1 MCTAISFPGVPGVNC
16 CPKEAS
22 HVCRRAR
29 LACLFPQTHT
39 VYSIHRIEKLR
50 RICSREQSAGHG
62 NNFVGLQ
69 HYWTGALV
77 TNSPRSAFHLHHLIK
92 IPRWNRKLRYNTFFY
107 SVNWWI
113 LVLFKLSVMAG
124 LSNSVIA
131 NTYSVQCILCIFFW
145 FNIVRPLNSPFLS
158 VFIAFHFI
166 IVVTV
171 QRKFFVYLLQI
182 LLQWVKWRVEII
194 YGLQKKIHKTRSLC
208 QRLLQSWS

>member
-1 MCTAISFPGVPGVNC
+1 MEIFCRAPTLLNRGAGYELRAI
-16 CPKEAS
+16 
-22 HVCRRAR
+22 CRPS
-29 LACLFPQTHT
+29 LSLDT
-39 VYSIHRIEKLR
+39 L
-50 RICSREQSAGHG
+50 
-62 NNFVGLQ
+62 
-69 HYWTGALV
+69 
-77 TNSPRSAFHLHHLIK
+77 LIK

-131 NTYSVQCILCIFFW
+131 NAYSVQCILCICFW
-145 FNIVRPLNSPFLS
+145 SNIVLSSNSPFLS

-194 YGLQKKIHKTRSLC
+194 YLTKKDSQNEKSMPKTTAKLIIATCIAFS
-208 QRLLQSWS
+208 

>member
-29 LACLFPQTHT
+29 LACLLPQTHT

-69 HYWTGALV
+69 HYWTRALV
-77 TNSPRSAFHLHHLIK
+77 TSSPRSAFHLHHLIK
-92 IPRWNRKLRYNTFFY
+92 IPRWNRKLEYNTFFY

-113 LVLFKLSVMAG
+113 FVLFKILLWQDQATLSSLIQTV
-124 LSNSVIA
+124 
-131 NTYSVQCILCIFFW
+131 YSVYFVYFVVQRCPCPEFSF
-145 FNIVRPLNSPFLS
+145 PF
-158 VFIAFHFI
+158 VFI
-166 IVVTV
+166 
-171 QRKFFVYLLQI
+171 
-182 LLQWVKWRVEII
+182 
-194 YGLQKKIHKTRSLC
+194 SL
-208 QRLLQSWS
+208 

>member
-1 MCTAISFPGVPGVNC
+1 MEIFCRAPTLLNRGAGYELPAI
-16 CPKEAS
+16 
-22 HVCRRAR
+22 CRPS
-29 LACLFPQTHT
+29 LSLDT
-39 VYSIHRIEKLR
+39 L
-50 RICSREQSAGHG
+50 
-62 NNFVGLQ
+62 
-69 HYWTGALV
+69 
-77 TNSPRSAFHLHHLIK
+77 LIK

-131 NTYSVQCILCIFFW
+131 NAYSVQCILCIFFW
-145 FNIVRPLNSPFLS
+145 SNIVLSSNSPFLS

-194 YGLQKKIHKTRSLC
+194 YLTKKDSQNEKSMPKTTAKLIIATCIAFS
-208 QRLLQSWS
+208 